1 LEKKAKISVLIV
13 FIFPIFASIVQAQV
27 DTLWTKTFG
36 GSSSDVGNSIQQTM
50 DGGYIITGYTYSFGA
65 GMGDVW
71 LIKTDSSGN
80 TSWAKTF
87 GGSNRDKG
95 YSVKQTSDSG
105 YILTGYTV
113 SFSAGLEDVWLVKAD
128 ANGDTQWTKTSGG
141 IGLDIGSSVQQTTDS
156 GYIIVGWT
164 NSFGSGD
171 YDFWLI
177 KTNAYGDSLW
187 TKTFGGI
194 GSDVGKSVQQTIDGG
209 YIITGYTESFGYLG
223 DF

>member
-1 LEKKAKISVLIV
+1 
-13 FIFPIFASIVQAQV
+13 
-27 DTLWTKTFG
+27 
-36 GSSSDVGNSIQQTM
+36 
-50 DGGYIITGYTYSFGA
+50 
-65 GMGDVW
+65 
-71 LIKTDSSGN
+71 
-80 TSWAKTF
+80 
-87 GGSNRDKG
+87 
-95 YSVKQTSDSG
+95 
-105 YILTGYTV
+105 
-113 SFSAGLEDVWLVKAD
+113 LVKAD